1 MIIHLFW
8 NLSNYIP
15 HSVFAYK
22 VLSTNKKI
30 IYMSNVIYYSNYCE
44 NSKKI
49 IKALNSQKDIHW
61 LCIDKRAKEGNN
73 TYILLENGQKV
84 LLPPNINRIPALLS
98 LTTYQT
104 TFGNDILGVF
114 SSKIEKQT
122 AVATQGNMEPMAFSF
137 GSGGGGAGVVSDCY
151 SSWDLN
157 TEQLAATGNGGIM
170 QMHNYVGVNHTDSIS
185 SSLSE
190 SDYKKGSRSGN
201 TDAEMER
208 LMAQRA
214 ADLSSLNSR

>member
-1 MIIHLFW
+1 
-8 NLSNYIP
+8 
-15 HSVFAYK
+15 
-22 VLSTNKKI
+22 
-30 IYMSNVIYYSNYCE
+30 MSNVIYYSNYCE

-61 LCIDKRAKEGNN
+61 LCIDKRTKEGNN
-73 TYILLENGQKV
+73 TYILLENGQRV

-104 TFGNDILGVF
+104 TFGNEILGIF
-114 SSKIEKQT
+114 SSKIETQT
-122 AVATQGNMEPMAFSF
+122 AVATKGNMEPMAFSF
-137 GSGGGGAGVVSDCY
+137 GSGGGAGVVSDFY

-157 TEQLAATGNGGIM
+157 TEQLAATGNGGMM
-170 QMHNYVGVNHTDSIS
+170 QMHNYVGINHTDNIS

-214 ADLSSLNSR
+214 ADLKAINNR

>member
-1 MIIHLFW
+1 
-8 NLSNYIP
+8 
-15 HSVFAYK
+15 
-22 VLSTNKKI
+22 
-30 IYMSNVIYYSNYCE
+30 MSNVIYYSNYCE

-61 LCIDKRAKEGNN
+61 LCIDKRTKEGNN

-98 LTTYQT
+98 LTNYQT
-104 TFGNDILGVF
+104 TFGNDILGLF
-114 SSKIEKQT
+114 SQKIERQT
-122 AVATQGNMEPMAFSF
+122 AVATQGNGEPMAFSF
-137 GSGGGGAGVVSDCY
+137 GGGGMGGVSSDSF
-151 SSWDLN
+151 SSWDLSP
-157 TEQLAATGNGGIM
+157 EQLSAKGDGGM
-170 QMHNYVGVNHTDSIS
+170 LQSHNYVGINHSDSIS
-185 SSLSE
+185 QPISE

-214 ADLSSLNSR
+214 ADLNSIKMN